1 MSAERAPRQRPPGRQ
16 PSLPV
21 RVLRSFTTM
30 SRDQRLAA
38 FGALGLFVS
47 LFLPWYEETRSF
59 AIDVKGKAQGAT
71 VHQTHT
77 AISVFTF
84 VEAAE
89 LLTAGAVLFLLFAR
103 AEGRAFHLPGGDGTM
118 VTAAGAWA
126 LLLVVWRFFDKPNFG
141 ANSTAGLHWGIL
153 GPLAA
158 ASVLLYAG
166 QRIRIAHRPE
176 PPLPGDDDVGPESPP
191 REPPPRPTRRARQ
204 PTPAD
209 EALTMPLAD
218 EAEEPTEVAEPR
230 RRRAQAPPRSDRPP
244 PRTEVTRVFDDI
256 PTPDEP
262 PQSPDELEHRPP
274 PPPGS
279 DQLSIPLGDER
290 DEPRR

>member
-1 MSAERAPRQRPPGRQ
+1 MG
-16 PSLPV
+16 
-21 RVLRSFTTM
+21 
-30 SRDQRLAA
+30 RDQRLAVA
-38 FGALGLFVS
+38 AAAGLFVS

-59 AIDVKGKAQGAT
+59 AINVKGKAQGAT

-89 LLTAGAVLFLLFAR
+89 LLTAGGVLFLLFAR

-118 VTAAGAWA
+118 VTAGGGWA
-126 LLLVVWRFFDKPNFG
+126 LLLVIWRFFDKPDFG

-176 PPLPGDDDVGPESPP
+176 PPLPGEDDYG
-191 REPPPRPTRRARQ
+191 PPPEAAPSPRRARQ
-204 PTPAD
+204 PTPPD
-209 EALTMPLAD
+209 EALTQAAPTRV
-218 EAEEPTEVAEPR
+218 AEPRTEVAEPR
-230 RRRAQAPPRSDRPP
+230 TEVAPPRRA
-244 PRTEVTRVFDDI
+244 RQYFDDV
-256 PTPDEP
+256 PEPDEP
-262 PQSPDELEHRPP
+262 PTSPDNLQHRPP
-274 PPPGS
+274 PPAS
-279 DQLSIPLGDER
+279 DQLTIPLGDED

>member
-1 MSAERAPRQRPPGRQ
+1 VSGGPPPRAARQ
-16 PSLPV
+16 PAPEPVLPA
-21 RVLRSFTTM
+21 RLLRSFVGM
-30 SRDQRLAA
+30 GRDQRLAV
-38 FGALGLFVS
+38 FGAFGLFVS

-89 LLTAGAVLFLLFAR
+89 LLTAGAVLFLLFSR

-118 VTAAGAWA
+118 VTAAGGWA
-126 LLLVVWRFFDKPNFG
+126 LLLVIWRFFDKPGFG

-176 PPLPGDDDVGPESPP
+176 PPLPGDDEIPDDSDAPP
-191 REPPPRPTRRARQ
+191 PPPRRARR

-209 EALTMPLAD
+209 EAMTMPLPD
-218 EAEEPTEVAEPR
+218 DAEDPTEVAPPPR
-230 RRRAQAPPRSDRPP
+230 RRARPPR
-244 PRTEVTRVFDDI
+244 EVFEDV
-256 PTPDEP
+256 PEPDEP
-262 PQSPDELEHRPP
+262 PATPDHLEHRPP
-274 PPPGS
+274 PPPAS

-290 DEPRR
+290 DEPLR

>member
-1 MSAERAPRQRPPGRQ
+1 MP
-16 PSLPV
+16 
-21 RVLRSFTTM
+21 
-30 SRDQRLAA
+30 RDQRLAVY
-38 FGALGLFVS
+38 GAIGLFVS

-103 AEGRAFHLPGGDGTM
+103 AEGRAFHLPGGDGTI
-118 VTAAGAWA
+118 VTIAGGWA
-126 LLLVVWRFFDKPNFG
+126 LLLVIWRFFDKPNFG
-141 ANSTAGLHWGIL
+141 GNSTAGLHWGIL

-176 PPLPGDDDVGPESPP
+176 PPLPGDDAIGPDQPP
-191 REPPPRPTRRARQ
+191 PDEPPPRRARDAPPPDAPPPRRARR
-204 PTPAD
+204 PTPPD
-209 EALTMPLAD
+209 EALTTALD
-218 EAEEPTEVAEPR
+218 DEPTQVAPPS
-230 RRRAQAPPRSDRPP
+230 RRRARPPRD
-244 PRTEVTRVFDDI
+244 VFEDV
-256 PTPDEP
+256 PEPDEP
-262 PQSPDELEHRPP
+262 PPTPDTLEHRPP
-274 PPPGS
+274 PPAGQ
-279 DQLSIPLGDER
+279 DQLFIPLGDER

>member
-1 MSAERAPRQRPPGRQ
+1 MG
-16 PSLPV
+16 
-21 RVLRSFTTM
+21 
-30 SRDQRLAA
+30 RDQRWAVA
-38 FGALGLFVS
+38 GSVGLFLS

-59 AIDVKGKAQGAT
+59 AINVKGKAQGAT

-118 VTAAGAWA
+118 VTAGGAWA
-126 LLLVVWRFFDKPNFG
+126 LLLVIWRFFDKPDFG

-176 PPLPGDDDVGPESPP
+176 PPLPGEDDYG
-191 REPPPRPTRRARQ
+191 PPPPAPRRARQ

-209 EALTMPLAD
+209 EALTQAAPTRV
-218 EAEEPTEVAEPR
+218 AEPPTEVAPPR
-230 RRRAQAPPRSDRPP
+230 RRRQYFD
-244 PRTEVTRVFDDI
+244 EV
-256 PTPDEP
+256 PEPDEP
-262 PQSPDELEHRPP
+262 PTTPDHLQHRPP
-274 PPPGS
+274 PPPAQ
-279 DQLSIPLGDER
+279 DQLTIPLADEGDER
-290 DEPRR
+290 